1 MRVLLTEGSGLAS
14 RQIATRLDE
23 LGHEVFAAV
32 SDPLCLARFTRH
44 VRHLVRVPPFGPD
57 PLAWFDA
64 TLQRAVALGVEVV
77 FPTQEQV
84 TVLSHQLPRL
94 TAAGP
99 CTAVPRFSALRR
111 VQDKVSAH
119 ATLAEAGVA
128 QPRSLVVRD
137 PSSLGSWTAFPA
149 YVKAPVGTASAGVRR
164 VDDPRRLAEATR
176 SLLDTAASPD
186 RAVLVQEGADG
197 MLVMAQSV
205 FDSGTMVAFHAN
217 ERVREG
223 VNGSASV
230 KRSTELPE
238 LRRALDRLGRRLAW
252 HGALS
257 VDAVVTADGPVVI
270 DVNPRLVEPANAVA
284 AGTDL
289 VAALLAVATGTTP
302 AADRGSRVGV
312 TTHQLL
318 MSVLGA
324 AQRTGRR
331 RDVAAELAAA
341 LTHRGIYAGS
351 AEELLPPRGDWRT
364 VSLPVLAAAAT
375 LVRPASYRW
384 FAEGAVAG
392 YALSPEGWRVLCGTA
407 PADEIS
413 PGAS

>member
-1 MRVLLTEGSGLAS
+1 VKVLLTEGSGLAS
-14 RQIATRLDE
+14 RQCATRLDE

-32 SDPLCLARFTRH
+32 SDPVCLARFTRH

-57 PLAWFDA
+57 PFAWFDA
-64 TLQRAVALGVEVV
+64 VLEQAVALGIEVV

-94 TAAGP
+94 SAAGLR
-99 CTAVPRFSALRR
+99 TAVPPFAALRS

-119 ATLAEAGVA
+119 ETLAEAGVA
-128 QPRSLVVRD
+128 QPRSLVARD
-137 PSSLGSWTAFPA
+137 PSALASWSAFPA
-149 YVKAPVGTASAGVRR
+149 YVKAPVGTASSGVHR
-164 VDDPRRLAEATR
+164 VDDARQLTDAAQ
-176 SLLDTAASPD
+176 SLLGSAPTPD
-186 RAVLVQEGADG
+186 HAVLVQEVADG
-197 MLVMAQSV
+197 PLVMAQSV
-205 FDSGTMVAFHAN
+205 FDRGAMVAFGAN

-230 KRSTELPE
+230 KRSTDVPE
-238 LRRALDRLGRRLAW
+238 LRGDLERLGRRLAW

-257 VDAVVTADGPVVI
+257 VDAIVTTDGPVVI

-289 VAALLAVATGTTP
+289 VAALLAVAAGATP
-302 AADRGSRVGV
+302 GAPQGSRAGV

-318 MSVLGA
+318 MSILGA
-324 AQRTGRR
+324 AQGGGTR
-331 RDVAAELAAA
+331 RDVAAEVAAG
-341 LTHRGIYAGS
+341 LTHRGVYAGS
-351 AEELLPPRGDWRT
+351 REELLPPRGDWRT
-364 VSLPVLAAAAT
+364 VTLPVLATVAT

-392 YALSPEGWRVLCGTA
+392 YALSPEGWRALCDTA
-407 PADEIS
+407 PAGAVS

>member
-1 MRVLLTEGSGLAS
+1 MLTEGSGLAS

-44 VRHLVRVPPFGPD
+44 VRRLVRVPPFGQD
-57 PLAWFDA
+57 PLAWFDVV
-64 TLQRAVALGVEVV
+64 LERAVALGVEVV

-84 TVLSHQLPRL
+84 TVLSHQVPRL
-94 TAAGP
+94 TAAGL
-99 CTAVPRFSALRR
+99 CTAVPPFAALRR

-119 ATLAEAGVA
+119 ATLEEVGVA
-128 QPRSLVVRD
+128 QPPSLVVRD

-149 YVKAPVGTASAGVRR
+149 YVKAPVGTASSGVRR
-164 VDDPRRLAEATR
+164 VDDPRQLAEAVQ
-176 SLLDTAASPD
+176 SLLGDAASPN

-197 MLVMAQSV
+197 TLVMAQTI
-205 FDSGTMVAFHAN
+205 FDSGTMIAFHAN

-230 KRSTELPE
+230 KRSTGVPE
-238 LRRALDRLGRRLAW
+238 LQGALERLGHRLAW

-257 VDAVVTADGPVVI
+257 VDAIVTADGPVVI
-270 DVNPRLVEPANAVA
+270 DVNPRLVEPGNAVA

-289 VAALLAVATGTTP
+289 VEVLLAVATGTAP
-302 AADRGSRVGV
+302 AAGRGSEVGV

-318 MSVLGA
+318 MSILGA

-331 RDVAAELAAA
+331 RDVAAEVATG
-341 LTHRGIYAGS
+341 LTHRGVYAGS
-351 AEELLPPRGDWRT
+351 REELLPPRGDWRT
-364 VSLPVLAAAAT
+364 VSLPVLATVAT
-375 LVRPASYRW
+375 LVHPASYDW

-392 YALSPEGWRVLCGTA
+392 YALSPEGWRGLCETA
-407 PADEIS
+407 PAGEVN